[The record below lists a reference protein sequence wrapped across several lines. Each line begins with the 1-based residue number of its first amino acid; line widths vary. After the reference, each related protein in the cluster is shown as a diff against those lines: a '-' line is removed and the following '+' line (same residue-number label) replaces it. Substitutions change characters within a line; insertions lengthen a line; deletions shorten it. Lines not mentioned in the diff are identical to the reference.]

1 MSERINSDFANFN
14 GIGNASHGNT
24 IPIQALPSKYKNKS
38 WKQATID
45 ALEREGMKQIRGN
58 IRFVEYRK
66 MTQGLFTYASDLNS
80 AMSDFNMPWFD
91 AEVRKLREKASIPT
105 YIRHYDFIGIIVNA
119 LTSMYA
125 DMDDRYRVES
135 SDEYSTNEY
144 IRQKTELLHK
154 YAQQV
159 FTEELNKM
167 LLMRGL
173 DPNKSDFQ
181 SEEEQ
186 QQYQQQIEQQ
196 TRALTPPEI
205 EEFMAKNFKV
215 LAVEWAQNTLEAD
228 KKEFNLAHKDREDFI
243 NYLLT
248 GRFFRHYRVGYD
260 SYTVESWLP
269 EQTFFSQDADCKYPQ
284 EGEFVGRITDMSVS
298 NLLNLHG
305 HLMTMAEQE
314 AVGNYWNQSKNWKS
328 YNGAQ
333 VETRK
338 GGKIHGGI
346 FPQAVQVPFHNYFD
360 HQTNLQFEDALNFPL
375 GVTTTVDNQ
384 GNEKQ
389 FRSWLPRE
397 EAQLDANSRVYSE
410 YLREDIDVRTDTVQ
424 VTEVYWRSM
433 KRIGVLIYRNKQG
446 SISIDI
452 VTDDLLGDFL
462 KEKEIKIQKNIS
474 LEELRK
480 ALRDDNLEEYVD
492 TITYTY
498 VPEVW
503 KGIKVRGNGST
514 LKDDLY
520 LDVSP
525 LEYQI
530 KGSRSNIY
538 DVQLPVSGL
547 IDTGIATLVAPYQQ
561 LHNICMNQN
570 TELLEKELGIFFS
583 FDITGLPAEY
593 QDQTTEE
600 ALYQM
605 RDDIKSTGL
614 LALDLSR
621 QNTSG
626 NNPNVFQRQEIVY
639 AQQIQSRRELAEYYK
654 LQAFSQ
660 VGITPQMLGAPTTY
674 ETAEGVKMGQQ
685 ANYALVGHRFE
696 KMHTAKA
703 KGMDIQLAVAQY
715 CQVNGKDKT
724 VVMRKSDGDHYF
736 LDILAED
743 GELFPLRH
751 LGVCA
756 TTSADDRKTIEQ
768 IRQFV
773 LNDNT
778 VERDMDDVISILT
791 NPVLVEIVQKTKEM
805 KAEKER
811 KIQEQRAFESE
822 QTDKQIQA
830 NAKNLADERA
840 HEIELQ
846 RMSDEAKVEAAY
858 MQSLG
863 RAADVDANDLS
874 FQRITEAAQQSLD
887 NNYKELGIQQQQQE
901 LNRKTEVDKNNTNIE
916 LRKLAL
922 KAEELKLKN
931 KQIDSQNR
939 NSVINKN

>member
-1 MSERINSDFANFN
+1 MSNKINSDWANFSN
-14 GIGNASHGNT
+14 VGNSSHSST
-24 IPIQALPSKYKNKS
+24 IPIQALPSKYKKKD
-38 WKQATID
+38 WRQATID
-45 ALEREGMKQIRGN
+45 ALEREGLKQIRKN
-58 IRFVEYRK
+58 IRFTEYRK
-66 MTQGLFTYASDLNS
+66 MTQGLFSYASDVNHG
-80 AMSDFNMPWFD
+80 MSDFDMPWFD
-91 AEVRKLREKASIPT
+91 SEVRMLREKASIPT
-105 YIRHYDFIGIIVNA
+105 YIKHYDFIGIIVNA
-119 LTSMYA
+119 ITSIYS
-125 DMDDRYRVES
+125 DLDDRYRVES

-154 YAQQV
+154 YAQQI

-167 LLMRGL
+167 LLMKGI

-186 QQYQQQIEQQ
+186 QQYQQQLQEQ
-196 TRALTPPEI
+196 TKALTPPEI
-205 EEFMAKNFKV
+205 EEHMAKNFKV
-215 LAVEWAQNTLEAD
+215 LATEWAQNTLDAD
-228 KKEFNLAHKDREDFI
+228 KKEFNLTHKDREDFI
-243 NYLLT
+243 SYLLT

-260 SYTVESWLP
+260 FYSIESWLP

-284 EGEFVGRITDMSVS
+284 DGEFVGRITDVSVS
-298 NLLNLHG
+298 NILNTYG
-305 HLMTMAEQE
+305 HLMTLVEQE
-314 AVGNYWNQSKNWKS
+314 AVGNYWNQTKNWKS

-333 VETRK
+333 VERK
-338 GGKIHGGI
+338 SGGKPYDGI
-346 FPQAVQVPFHNYFD
+346 FPQQAQVPFHNYFD
-360 HQTNLQFEDALNFPL
+360 HEVNLKIEDALNFPL
-375 GVTTTVDNQ
+375 GVTTTTDSE
-384 GNEKQ
+384 GNENSY
-389 FRSWLPRE
+389 RSWLPRE
-397 EAQLDANSRVYSE
+397 EQSLDTNSRVYTQ
-410 YLREDIDVRTDTVQ
+410 YLRDDIDVRTDTVQ

-433 KRIGVLIYRNKQG
+433 KRIGILIYRNPQG
-446 SISIDI
+446 STSLEI
-452 VTDDLLGDFL
+452 VTDDLLSDFL
-462 KEKEIKIQKNIS
+462 REKEIKIQKNIS
-474 LEELRK
+474 IQELQTALKEERL
-480 ALRDDNLEEYVD
+480 DDFID

-503 KGIKVRGNGST
+503 KGVKIRGNGST
-514 LKDDLY
+514 LKNDLY
-520 LDVSP
+520 LDVNP

-530 KGSRSNIY
+530 KGERSNIY
-538 DVQLPVSGL
+538 DVKLPVSGL

-600 ALYQM
+600 SLYQM

-639 AQQIQSRRELAEYYK
+639 AQQIESRKILAEYYK
-654 LQAFSQ
+654 QQAFGQ
-660 VGITPQMLGAPTTY
+660 VGLTPQILGAPTTY
-674 ETAEGVKMGQQ
+674 ETAEGVKQGAQ
-685 ANYALVGHRFE
+685 ASYALINHRFE

-715 CQVNGKDKT
+715 CQVNGKDST

-756 TTSADDRKTIEQ
+756 TTSTADRKTIEQ
-768 IRQFV
+768 IKQFV

-778 VERDMDDVISILT
+778 VERDMQDVISILT
-791 NPVLVEIVQKTKEM
+791 NPVLVDIVEKTKQM
-805 KAEKER
+805 KAEKDR
-811 KIQEQRAFESE
+811 KLQEQRAFESE
-822 QTDKQIQA
+822 QTDKQIEA

-840 HEIELQ
+840 HEIKLQ
-846 RMSDEAKVEAAY
+846 EMTDETKVEVSYIA
-858 MQSLG
+858 SIG
-863 RAADVDANDLS
+863 KAADNNSSSQGFD
-874 FQRITEAAQQSLD
+874 RIQEAAQQSLD
-887 NNYKELGIQQQQQE
+887 NNYKEYDLGLKQQE
-901 LNRKTEVDKNNTNIE
+901 ASRKETNDVASNKIE

-922 KAEELKLKN
+922 KSQELALKS
-931 KQIDSQNR
+931 KQIDSQNFT
-939 NSVINKN
+939 STINKN

>member
-1 MSERINSDFANFN
+1 MGRINSDWSNFN
-14 GIGNASHGNT
+14 GIGNSSNSST
-24 IPIQALPSKYKNKS
+24 IPIQALPSKVKGKD
-38 WKQATID
+38 WRKATID
-45 ALEREGMKQIRGN
+45 ALEREGLKQIRQN
-58 IRFVEYRK
+58 MRFVEYRK
-66 MTQGLFTYASDLNS
+66 MTQGLFSYHSDLNS

-91 AEVRKLREKASIPT
+91 KEIRSLREQAAIPT
-105 YIRHYDFIGIIVNA
+105 YIRHYDFIGIITNA
-119 LTSMYA
+119 LASIYS
-125 DMDDRYRVES
+125 DLDDRYRVES

-159 FTEELNKM
+159 FTQELNQM

-173 DPNKSDFQ
+173 DPNKDDFQ

-186 QQYQQQIEQQ
+186 QQYQQQIQQ
-196 TRALTPPEI
+196 EAKALTPPEI

-215 LAVEWAQNTLEAD
+215 LAIEWAQNTLTAD
-228 KKEFNLAHKDREDFI
+228 KKEFDLVHKDREDFI
-243 NYLLT
+243 SYLLT

-284 EGEFVGRITDMSVS
+284 DGEYVGRISDISVS
-298 NLLNLHG
+298 NILNMYG
-305 HLMTMAEQE
+305 HLMTMVQQE
-314 AVGNYWNQSKNWKS
+314 AVGNYWNQTKNFKN
-328 YNGAQ
+328 YNGAH
-333 VETRK
+333 VETLK
-338 GGKIHGGI
+338 GNSPEDGI
-346 FPQAVQVPFHNYFD
+346 FPSQVQTPFYNYFD
-360 HQTNLQFEDALNFPL
+360 HEVNLQFENALNFPL
-375 GVTTTVDNQ
+375 GVTTSVDKE
-384 GNEKQ
+384 GNEYEE
-389 FRSWLPRE
+389 RTWLPR
-397 EAQLDANSRVYSE
+397 QDGNLDINSRVYSQ
-410 YLREDIDVRTDTVQ
+410 YLRDDIDVRTDTVQ

-433 KRIGVLIYRNKQG
+433 KRIGVLIYRNTQG
-446 SISIDI
+446 SLSIEI
-452 VTDDLLGDFL
+452 VTDDLMGDFL
-462 KEKEIKIQKNIS
+462 RERDIKIQRSIT
-474 LEELRK
+474 LQDLQK
-480 ALRDDNLEEYVD
+480 ALKEDKIEDYVN

-503 KGIKVRGNGST
+503 KGVKIRGNGST

-530 KGSRSNIY
+530 KGERSNIY
-538 DVQLPVSGL
+538 DVKLPVSGL
-547 IDTGIATLVAPYQQ
+547 IDTGIATLIAPFQQ
-561 LHNICMNQN
+561 LHNVCMNQN

-600 ALYQM
+600 SLYQM

-639 AQQIQSRRELAEYYK
+639 AQQIESRRVLAEYYK
-654 LQAFSQ
+654 QQAFSQ
-660 VGITPQMLGAPTTY
+660 IGLTPQMLGAPTTY
-674 ETAEGVKMGQQ
+674 ETAEGIKQGQQ
-685 ANYALVGHRFE
+685 GNYALVNHRFE
-696 KMHTAKA
+696 KMHSAKA
-703 KGMDIQLAVAQY
+703 KGMNIHLAVAQY

-751 LGVCA
+751 LGVSA
-756 TTSADDRKTIEQ
+756 TTSSSDRKTIEQ
-768 IRQFV
+768 IREFV

-778 VERDMDDVISILT
+778 MERQMSDVIEILT
-791 NPVLVEIVQKTKEM
+791 NPVLVEIVEKTKQM
-805 KAEKER
+805 KVESDR
-811 KIQEQRAFESE
+811 RLQEQRAFESE
-822 QTDKQIQA
+822 QTDKQIAATAQ
-830 NAKNLADERA
+830 NLKDERT
-840 HEIELQ
+840 HELKIQ
-846 RMSDEAKVEAAY
+846 GMSDETKIETAY
-858 MQSLG
+858 ISSIG
-863 RAADVDANDLS
+863 KAADNNADLEGYN
-874 FQRITEAAQQSLD
+874 RITEAAQTALE
-887 NNYKELGIQQQQQE
+887 NGYNEAGIQLQQNE
-901 LNRKTEVDKNNTNIE
+901 FNRKENADVASNKIE

-939 NSVINKN
+939 NSIINKN

>member
-1 MSERINSDFANFN
+1 MGRINSDWANFN
-14 GIGNASHGNT
+14 GIGNSSHGNT
-24 IPIQALPSKYKNKS
+24 IPIQALPSRYKNKD
-38 WKQATID
+38 WRKATID
-45 ALEREGMKQIRGN
+45 ALEREGLKQIRSN
-58 IRFVEYRK
+58 IRFTDYRK
-66 MTQGLFTYASDLNS
+66 MTQGLFTYQSDINS
-80 AMSDFNMPWFD
+80 SNSDFSMPWFD
-91 AEVRKLREKASIPT
+91 AEVRMLREKAAIPT
-105 YIRHYDFIGIIVNA
+105 YIRHYDFIGIITNA
-119 LTSMYA
+119 LASIYS
-125 DMDDRYRVES
+125 DLDDRYRVES

-154 YAQQV
+154 YAQQM

-167 LLMRGL
+167 LLMRGF

-181 SEEEQ
+181 SEEEA
-186 QQYQQQIEQQ
+186 QQYQQQIQEQTQ
-196 TRALTPPEI
+196 SLTPPEI
-205 EEFMAKNFKV
+205 EEHMAKNFKV
-215 LAVEWAQNTLEAD
+215 LATEWAQNTLDAD
-228 KKEFNLAHKDREDFI
+228 KKEFNLNHKDREDFI
-243 NYLLT
+243 SYLLT

-260 SYTVESWLP
+260 SYTIESWLP

-284 EGEFVGRITDMSVS
+284 EGEFVGRITDISVS
-298 NLLNLHG
+298 NILNTYG
-305 HLMTMAEQE
+305 HLMTMIEQE
-314 AVGNYWNQSKNWKS
+314 AIGNYWNQSKDWKS
-328 YNGAQ
+328 VNGAQ
-333 VETRK
+333 VERK
-338 GGKIHGGI
+338 KGRTNYDGI
-346 FPQAVQVPFHNYFD
+346 FPQQAQVPFHNYFD
-360 HQTNLQFEDALNFPL
+360 HEVNLQFEEALNFPL
-375 GVTTTVDNQ
+375 GVTTTTDSE
-384 GNEKQ
+384 GNESSY
-389 FRSWLPRE
+389 RSWLPRE
-397 EAQLDANSRVYSE
+397 EGQLDANSRVYTQ
-410 YLREDIDVRTDTVQ
+410 YLRDDIDVRTDTVQ
-424 VTEVYWRSM
+424 VTEVYWRSY
-433 KRIGVLIYRNKQG
+433 KRIGILIYKNPQG
-446 SISIDI
+446 STSLEI
-452 VTDDLLGDFL
+452 VTDDLLPDFL
-462 KEKEIKIQKNIS
+462 KEKEIKVQKKITMQELQTALKNDS
-474 LEELRK
+474 L
-480 ALRDDNLEEYVD
+480 DDHID

-503 KGIKVRGNGST
+503 KGIKIRGNGST

-520 LDVSP
+520 LAVEP

-547 IDTGIATLVAPYQQ
+547 IDTGIATLIAPFQQ

-583 FDITGLPAEY
+583 FDITGLPVEY

-621 QNTSG
+621 QNTQG

-639 AQQIQSRRELAEYYK
+639 AQQIESRRVLAQSYK
-654 LQAFSQ
+654 EQAFSQ
-660 VGITPQMLGAPTTY
+660 IGLTPQMLGAPTTY
-674 ETAEGVKMGQQ
+674 ETAEGVKQGQQ
-685 ANYALVGHRFE
+685 GNYALVNHRFE

-756 TTSADDRKTIEQ
+756 TTSTADRKTIEQ
-768 IRQFV
+768 IKQFV

-778 VERDMDDVISILT
+778 MERDMQDIIDILT
-791 NPVLVEIVQKTKEM
+791 NPVLVDIQQKTKQM
-805 KAEKER
+805 KAEKEK
-811 KIQEQRAFESE
+811 KIAEQRQFESE
-822 QTDKQIQA
+822 QQDKQIQA

-840 HEIELQ
+840 HELLLQ
-846 RMSDEAKVEAAY
+846 KNSDEAKVEAAY
-858 MQSLG
+858 VQSMG
-863 RAADVDANDLS
+863 RAADADANDLS
-874 FQRITEAAQQSLD
+874 FDRIAQAAQQSLE
-887 NNYKELGIQQQQQE
+887 NSYTEQNIGMQQQE
-901 LNRKTEVDKNNTNIE
+901 ADRKQTADKTATNIE

-922 KAEELKLKN
+922 KAEEIKLRN
-931 KQIDSQNR
+931 KQIDSTNR

>member
-1 MSERINSDFANFN
+1 MSNKINSDWANFN
-14 GIGNASHGNT
+14 GIGNSSHTST
-24 IPIQALPSKYKNKS
+24 IPIQALPSKLKNKD
-38 WKQATID
+38 WRKATID
-45 ALEREGMKQIRGN
+45 ALEREGVKQIRKN
-58 IRFVEYRK
+58 IRFTEYRK
-66 MTQGLFTYASDLNS
+66 MTQGLFTYASDIN
-80 AMSDFNMPWFD
+80 AGMSDFEMPWFD
-91 AEVRKLREKASIPT
+91 AEIRQLREKAAIPT

-119 LTSMYA
+119 ITSIYS
-125 DMDDRYRVES
+125 DLDDRYRVES

-159 FTEELNKM
+159 FTEELNRM
-167 LLMRGL
+167 LLMRGF

-186 QQYQQQIEQQ
+186 QQYQQQLQEQ
-196 TRALTPPEI
+196 TKALTPAEI
-205 EEFMAKNFKV
+205 EEHMAKNFKV
-215 LAVEWAQNTLEAD
+215 LAIEWAQNTLDAD
-228 KKEFNLAHKDREDFI
+228 KKEFNLVHKDREDFI
-243 NYLLT
+243 SYLLT

-260 SYTVESWLP
+260 SYSIESWLP

-284 EGEFVGRITDMSVS
+284 DGEFVGRITDVSVS
-298 NLLNLHG
+298 NILNTYG
-305 HLMTMAEQE
+305 HLMTLVQQE
-314 AVGNYWNQSKNWKS
+314 AVGNYWNQTKNWKN

-333 VETRK
+333 VERK
-338 GGKIHGGI
+338 SGGKPYDGI
-346 FPQAVQVPFHNYFD
+346 FPQQAQVPFHNYFD
-360 HQTNLQFEDALNFPL
+360 HEVNLQFEDALNFPL
-375 GVTTTVDNQ
+375 GVTTTTDSQ
-384 GNEKQ
+384 GNEVSH
-389 FRSWLPRE
+389 RTWLPRE
-397 EAQLDANSRVYSE
+397 EQELDINSRVYTQ
-410 YLREDIDVRTDTVQ
+410 YLRDDIDVRTDTVQ

-433 KRIGVLIYRNKQG
+433 KRIGILIYRNPQG
-446 SISIDI
+446 STSIEI
-452 VTDDLLGDFL
+452 VTDDLLSDFL
-462 KEKEIKIQKNIS
+462 QENNIKVQRNIS
-474 LEELRK
+474 IQELQK
-480 ALRDDNLEEYVD
+480 ALKEDRLEDYTD

-503 KGIKVRGNGST
+503 KGVKIRGNGST

-520 LDVSP
+520 LDVNP

-530 KGSRSNIY
+530 KGERSNIY
-538 DVQLPVSGL
+538 DVKLPVSGL
-547 IDTGIATLVAPYQQ
+547 IDTGIATIVAPYQQ

-639 AQQIQSRRELAEYYK
+639 AQQIESRRVLAEYYK
-654 LQAFSQ
+654 QQAFSQ
-660 VGITPQMLGAPTTY
+660 VGLTPQILGAPTTY
-674 ETAEGVKMGQQ
+674 ETAEGVKQGAQ
-685 ANYALVGHRFE
+685 ASYALINHRFE

-715 CQVNGKDKT
+715 CQVNGKDST

-756 TTSADDRKTIEQ
+756 TTSTADRKTIET

-778 VERDMDDVISILT
+778 MERQLDDVISILT
-791 NPVLVEIVQKTKEM
+791 NPVLVDIVQKTKEM
-805 KAEKER
+805 KKESDA
-811 KIQEQRAFESE
+811 KVQQQRQFESE

-830 NAKNLADERA
+830 NAAAQEKEMQ
-840 HEIELQ
+840 HEITLQ
-846 RMSDEAKVEAAY
+846 KMSDESKVESAY
-858 MQSLG
+858 IQAIG
-863 RAADVDANDLS
+863 KAADSNAQDAAFDRLS
-874 FQRITEAAQQSLD
+874 NAAQQALENSYSEADL
-887 NNYKELGIQQQQQE
+887 NLKQQE
-901 LNRKTEVDKNNTNIE
+901 ATRKEGNDKVSNNIE
-916 LRKLAL
+916 LRKLQL
-922 KAEELKLKN
+922 KSQELALKN
-931 KQIDSQNR
+931 KQIDSTNR

>member
-1 MSERINSDFANFN
+1 MSKNNSDWGNFN
-14 GIGNASHGNT
+14 GIGNSSHSST
-24 IPIQALPSKYKNKS
+24 IPIQALPSKFKNKD
-38 WKQATID
+38 WRKATID
-45 ALEREGMKQIRGN
+45 ALEREGVKQIRSN
-58 IRFVEYRK
+58 IRFTEYRK
-66 MTQGLFTYASDLNS
+66 MMDGHFTYASDVNHG
-80 AMSDFNMPWFD
+80 MSDFDMPWFD
-91 AEVRKLREKASIPT
+91 KEIRMLREKAAIPT
-105 YIRHYDFIGIIVNA
+105 YIKHYDFIGIIVNA
-119 LTSMYA
+119 LASIYS
-125 DMDDRYRVES
+125 DLDDRYRVES

-154 YAQQV
+154 YAQQM
-159 FTEELNKM
+159 FTQELNKM
-167 LLMRGL
+167 LLMRGF
-173 DPNKSDFQ
+173 DPNKSDFE

-186 QQYQQQIEQQ
+186 QQYQQQLAEQSK
-196 TRALTPPEI
+196 ALTPPEI
-205 EEFMAKNFKV
+205 EQHMAKNFKV
-215 LAVEWAQNTLEAD
+215 LAVEWSQNTLDAD
-228 KKEFNLAHKDREDFI
+228 KKEFYLAHKDREDFVS
-243 NYLLT
+243 YLLT

-260 SYTVESWLP
+260 SYTIESWLP
-269 EQTFFSQDADCKYPQ
+269 EQTFFSQDADARYPQ
-284 EGEFVGRITDMSVS
+284 DGEFVGRITDVSVS
-298 NLLNLHG
+298 NILNTYG
-305 HLMTMAEQE
+305 HLMTLVEQE

-333 VETRK
+333 VERK
-338 GGKIHGGI
+338 GGGKPYDGI
-346 FPQAVQVPFHNYFD
+346 FPSQVQVPFHNYFD
-360 HQTNLQFEDALNFPL
+360 HEINLQFEDALGAPA
-375 GVTTTVDNQ
+375 GVTTTVDAQ
-384 GNEKQ
+384 GNENTY
-389 FRSWLPRE
+389 RSWLPRE
-397 EAQLDANSRVYSE
+397 EQSLDINSRVYTE
-410 YLREDIDVRTDTVQ
+410 YLRDDIDIRSDTVQ

-433 KRIGVLIYRNKQG
+433 KRIGILIYRNPLG
-446 SISIDI
+446 SVSLEI
-452 VTDDLLGDFL
+452 VTDDLLKDFIQ
-462 KEKEIKIQKNIS
+462 EKEIKIQKNIS
-474 LEELRK
+474 IQELQV
-480 ALRDDNLEEYVD
+480 ALKENRIEDYTD

-503 KGIKVRGNGST
+503 KGIKIKGNGST

-520 LDVSP
+520 LDVNP

-530 KGSRSNIY
+530 KGERSNIY
-538 DVQLPVSGL
+538 DVKLPVSGL
-547 IDTGIATLVAPYQQ
+547 IDTGIASLVAPFQQ
-561 LHNICMNQN
+561 LHNVCMNQN

-639 AQQIQSRRELAEYYK
+639 AQQIESRRVLAEYYK
-654 LQAFSQ
+654 QQAFSQ
-660 VGITPQMLGAPTTY
+660 IGLTPQMLGAPTTY
-674 ETAEGVKMGQQ
+674 ETAEGVKQGQQ
-685 ANYALVGHRFE
+685 ANYALINHRFE

-715 CQVNGKDKT
+715 CQVNGKDAT

-751 LGVCA
+751 LGVAA
-756 TTSADDRKTIEQ
+756 TTSTADRKTIEQ
-768 IRQFV
+768 IKQFV

-778 VERDMDDVISILT
+778 IERDMQDVISILT
-791 NPVLVEIVQKTKEM
+791 NPVLVDIVEKTKQM

-811 KIQEQRAFESE
+811 KLQEQRQFESE

-840 HEIELQ
+840 HEVSIQKMTDETKIE
-846 RMSDEAKVEAAY
+846 SAYIASIGKAADNNSS
-858 MQSLG
+858 SLG
-863 RAADVDANDLS
+863 FD
-874 FQRITEAAQQSLD
+874 RITEAAQTALE
-887 NNYKELGIQQQQQE
+887 NNYKEQDMGLKTQE
-901 LNRKTEVDKNNTNIE
+901 ADRKKTADVESNKIE

-931 KQIDSQNR
+931 KQIEAQKFTST
-939 NSVINKN
+939 INKN

>member
-1 MSERINSDFANFN
+1 MDKHNSDWSNFN
-14 GIGNASHGNT
+14 GIGNSSSTST
-24 IPIQALPSKYKNKS
+24 IPIQALPSRLKNKD
-38 WKQATID
+38 WRKATID
-45 ALEREGMKQIRGN
+45 ALEREGVKQIRNN

-66 MTQGLFTYASDLNS
+66 MMQGHFTYSSDVNS

-91 AEVRKLREKASIPT
+91 KEIRMLREKASIPT
-105 YIRHYDFIGIIVNA
+105 YIKHYDFIGIIVNA
-119 LTSMYA
+119 LTSLYS
-125 DMDDRYRVES
+125 DLDDRYRVES

-159 FTEELNKM
+159 FMQEINKM
-167 LLMRGL
+167 LLMRGI

-181 SEEEQ
+181 SEEEA
-186 QQYQQQIEQQ
+186 QQYQQQIQEQTQ
-196 TRALTPPEI
+196 SLTPPEI

-215 LAVEWAQNTLEAD
+215 LAVEWAQNTLDAD
-228 KKEFNLAHKDREDFI
+228 KKEFDLLHKDREDFVS
-243 NYLLT
+243 YLLT
-248 GRFFRHYRVGYD
+248 GRYFRHYRVGYD
-260 SYTVESWLP
+260 SYSIESWLP
-269 EQTFFSQDADCKYPQ
+269 EQTFFSQDADARYPQ
-284 EGEFVGRITDMSVS
+284 DGEFVGRITDVSVS
-298 NLLNLHG
+298 NILNTYG
-305 HLMTMAEQE
+305 HLMSLTEQE
-314 AVGNYWNQSKNWKS
+314 AVGNYWNQSKDFKS

-333 VETRK
+333 VQTKK
-338 GGKIHGGI
+338 GGKPFDGI
-346 FPQAVQVPFHNYFD
+346 FPQQVQVPFHNYFD
-360 HQTNLQFEDALNFPL
+360 HEINLQFEDALNTPL
-375 GVTTTVDNQ
+375 GVTTTKDSQ
-384 GNEKQ
+384 GNEHQ
-389 FRSWLPRE
+389 YRSWLPRE
-397 EAQLDANSRVYSE
+397 DADLDINSRVYTQL
-410 YLREDIDVRTDTVQ
+410 LRDDIEIRTDTVQ
-424 VTEVYWRSM
+424 VTEVYWRSW
-433 KRIGVLIYRNKQG
+433 KRIGILIFRNPQG
-446 SISIDI
+446 SITLEI
-452 VTDDLLGDFL
+452 VTDDLLPDFIEDKKIRIQRKISIQELQTAL
-462 KEKEIKIQKNIS
+462 KNE
-474 LEELRK
+474 
-480 ALRDDNLEEYVD
+480 NLEDYID

-503 KGIKVRGNGST
+503 KGIKIRGNGST

-520 LDVSP
+520 LDVDP

-530 KGSRSNIY
+530 KGERSNIY
-538 DVQLPVSGL
+538 DVKLPVSGL
-547 IDTGIATLVAPYQQ
+547 IDSGIATLVAPFQQ

-639 AQQIQSRRELAEYYK
+639 AQQIESRRVLAEYYK
-654 LQAFSQ
+654 QQAFSQ
-660 VGITPQMLGAPTTY
+660 VGLTPQVLGAPTTY
-674 ETAEGVKMGQQ
+674 ETAEGVKQG
-685 ANYALVGHRFE
+685 ANASYALINHRFE

-751 LGVCA
+751 LGVAA
-756 TTSADDRKTIEQ
+756 TTSTADRKNIEM

-778 VERDMDDVISILT
+778 MERQMDDVISILT
-791 NPVLVEIVQKTKEM
+791 NPVLVDIVEKTKQM
-805 KAEKER
+805 RKESDR
-811 KIQEQRAFESE
+811 KVQEQRQFESE

-840 HEIELQ
+840 HELLLQ
-846 RMSDEAKVEAAY
+846 KNSDEAKVEAAY
-858 MQSLG
+858 VQAMG
-863 RAADVDANDLS
+863 RAADADANDLS
-874 FQRITEAAQQSLD
+874 FDRIADAAQQSLE
-887 NNYKELGIQQQQQE
+887 NSYTTQELGLKQQE
-901 LNRKTEVDKNNTNIE
+901 AGRKETADKTKTNIE

-922 KAEELKLKN
+922 KAEELRLKS
-931 KQIDSQNR
+931 KQIDSEAR
-939 NSVINKN
+939 NSIINKN

>member
-1 MSERINSDFANFN
+1 MGRINAEFANFN
-14 GIGNASHGNT
+14 GIGNSSNSNT
-24 IPIQALPSKYKNKS
+24 IPIQALPSKFKGKD
-38 WKQATID
+38 WRQATID
-45 ALEREGMKQIRGN
+45 ALEREGLKQIRQN
-58 IRFVEYRK
+58 MKFVEYRK
-66 MTQGLFTYASDLNS
+66 MTQGLFTYQSDLNS

-91 AEVRKLREKASIPT
+91 KEVRMLREKAAIPT

-119 LTSMYA
+119 LTSIYS
-125 DMDDRYRVES
+125 DLDDRYRVES

-159 FTEELNKM
+159 FTQELNQM

-186 QQYQQQIEQQ
+186 QQYQQEIQQQ
-196 TRALTPPEI
+196 TQALTPPEI

-215 LAVEWAQNTLEAD
+215 LAIEWAQNTLNAD
-228 KKEFNLAHKDREDFI
+228 KKEFDLVHKDREDFVS
-243 NYLLT
+243 YLLT

-284 EGEFVGRITDMSVS
+284 DGEYVGRISDVSVS
-298 NLLNLHG
+298 NILNMYG
-305 HLMTMAEQE
+305 HLMTMVQQE
-314 AVGNYWNQSKNWKS
+314 AVGNYWNQTKNFKN
-328 YNGAQ
+328 YNGAH
-333 VETRK
+333 VETVK
-338 GGKIHGGI
+338 GNSPEDGI
-346 FPQAVQVPFHNYFD
+346 FPSQVQTPFYNYFD
-360 HQTNLQFEDALNFPL
+360 HEVNVQFENALNFPL
-375 GVTTTVDNQ
+375 GITTSVDKE
-384 GNEKQ
+384 GNEHEE
-389 FRSWLPRE
+389 RTWLPRIDGD
-397 EAQLDANSRVYSE
+397 LDVNSRVYSQ
-410 YLREDIDVRTDTVQ
+410 YLRDDIDVRTDTVQ

-433 KRIGVLIYRNKQG
+433 KRIGVLIYRNPQG
-446 SISIDI
+446 SLSIEI
-452 VTDDLLGDFL
+452 VTDDLMGDFL
-462 KEKEIKIQKNIS
+462 KDRDIKIQKSIT
-474 LEELRK
+474 LQELQK
-480 ALRDDNLEEYVD
+480 ALKEERIEDYIN

-503 KGIKVRGNGST
+503 KGIKIRGNGST

-520 LDVSP
+520 LDVNP

-530 KGSRSNIY
+530 KGERSNIY
-538 DVQLPVSGL
+538 DVKLPVSGL
-547 IDTGIATLVAPYQQ
+547 IDTGIATLVAPFQQ
-561 LHNICMNQN
+561 LHNVCMNQN

-583 FDITGLPAEY
+583 FDITGLPSEY

-600 ALYQM
+600 SLYQM

-639 AQQIQSRRELAEYYK
+639 AQQIESRRVLAEYYK
-654 LQAFSQ
+654 QQAFSQ
-660 VGITPQMLGAPTTY
+660 IGLTPQMLGAPTTY
-674 ETAEGVKMGQQ
+674 ETAEGIKQGQQ
-685 ANYALVGHRFE
+685 GNYALVNHRFE
-696 KMHTAKA
+696 KMHSAKA

-724 VVMRKSDGDHYF
+724 VVQRKSDGDHYF

-756 TTSADDRKTIEQ
+756 TTSSSDRKTIEQ
-768 IRQFV
+768 IKQFV

-778 VERDMDDVISILT
+778 IDRSMDDVISILT
-791 NPVLVEIVQKTKEM
+791 NPVLVEIVEKTKKM
-805 KAEKER
+805 RADSDKKL
-811 KIQEQRAFESE
+811 QEQRAFESE
-822 QTDKQIQA
+822 NTDKQIAATAQ
-830 NAKNLADERA
+830 NLKDERA
-840 HEIELQ
+840 HELQ
-846 RMSDEAKVEAAY
+846 IQQMSDETKIESAY
-858 MQSLG
+858 IASIG
-863 RAADVDANDLS
+863 KAADNNADLEGYN
-874 FQRITEAAQQSLD
+874 RITEAAQTALE
-887 NNYKELGIQQQQQE
+887 NGYNEAGIQLQQSE
-901 LNRKTEVDKNNTNIE
+901 FNRKENADVASNKIE

-922 KAEELKLKN
+922 KAEELRLKN